1 MEQGA
6 RRRIVQALEEAQRH
20 HQGYLPPSVLRTLAA
35 ELGVPSYHLYGLAT
49 FFPHFRLEPPPVL
62 DVRVCA
68 DMSCRLRGGTALL
81 RELETAAATRPS
93 NEVTV
98 TTVSCLGRCDGA
110 PAAAVNDQPYW
121 GLADGLRTALVCA
134 VRESA
139 PLPRPPSLTPLSGLR
154 VDPYQP
160 GDARFAALRR
170 LVESGEA
177 ATVLATLRAAQLRG
191 MGGAG
196 FSAAIKWEA
205 VRNAPGDEK
214 YVVCNADESEP
225 GTIKDRGILTSVP
238 HLVVEGMAVA
248 GVLTGASRGI
258 IYIRHEYGP
267 EAEILAQTLEMARRE
282 GVLGEHVLGSSHA
295 FDTEIFTSPGGYICG
310 EETALLEVIEGRR
323 AQPRLKPPF
332 PVTSGLYGKP
342 TVINN
347 VETLA
352 HVPAILLKGA
362 EWYLAQGRA
371 GAPGMKF
378 VGVSGHVRH
387 PGVYEIALGTTLR
400 EVIDRYAGGMLDGHA
415 LKAVAPSG
423 PSSGFLPATLAD
435 TPVEWAALQKAGSML
450 GSSAVVAIGEGT
462 CMVDMALNVARFFA
476 RESCGKCWP
485 CRVGSEKIV
494 QMLEAVTEGTAA
506 EGGLAA
512 IDDLASTLRLT
523 SICGLGQVVPSP
535 IVSVLRH
542 FPDEVDAHLRDRRCP
557 AGTCPMRP
565 GSQTEGM
572 R

>member
-35 ELGVPSYHLYGLAT
+35 ELGVPSYHLYALAT

-196 FSAAIKWEA
+196 FSARGVNEDFLRRG
-205 VRNAPGDEK
+205 VGFDNASSVTDSSWSVSGAMSAG
-214 YVVCNADESEP
+214 AD
-225 GTIKDRGILTSVP
+225 
-238 HLVVEGMAVA
+238 
-248 GVLTGASRGI
+248 
-258 IYIRHEYGP
+258 
-267 EAEILAQTLEMARRE
+267 
-282 GVLGEHVLGSSHA
+282 
-295 FDTEIFTSPGGYICG
+295 SPG
-310 EETALLEVIEGRR
+310 
-323 AQPRLKPPF
+323 
-332 PVTSGLYGKP
+332 
-342 TVINN
+342 
-347 VETLA
+347 
-352 HVPAILLKGA
+352 
-362 EWYLAQGRA
+362 
-371 GAPGMKF
+371 
-378 VGVSGHVRH
+378 
-387 PGVYEIALGTTLR
+387 
-400 EVIDRYAGGMLDGHA
+400 
-415 LKAVAPSG
+415 
-423 PSSGFLPATLAD
+423 
-435 TPVEWAALQKAGSML
+435 
-450 GSSAVVAIGEGT
+450 
-462 CMVDMALNVARFFA
+462 
-476 RESCGKCWP
+476 SC
-485 CRVGSEKIV
+485 
-494 QMLEAVTEGTAA
+494 
-506 EGGLAA
+506 
-512 IDDLASTLRLT
+512 
-523 SICGLGQVVPSP
+523 
-535 IVSVLRH
+535 
-542 FPDEVDAHLRDRRCP
+542 
-557 AGTCPMRP
+557 
-565 GSQTEGM
+565 
-572 R
+572 